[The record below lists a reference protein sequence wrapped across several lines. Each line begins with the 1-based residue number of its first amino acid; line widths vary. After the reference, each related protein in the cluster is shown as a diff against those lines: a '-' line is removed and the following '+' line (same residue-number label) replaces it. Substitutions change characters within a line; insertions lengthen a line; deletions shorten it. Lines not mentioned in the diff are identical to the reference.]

1 MMNENLEVNVLYV
14 DDEENNLMA
23 FKASFR
29 RYFNVFT
36 AISADDA
43 KHVLVANEIHVLITD
58 QRMPGTLGTELLA
71 QAVLDYPDQI
81 RIMLTG
87 FSDIEAIKDA
97 VNRGQ
102 IYHYLQK
109 PWNDEELKK
118 TISDAYQVY
127 NLKKKQMELTTQ
139 LLQTNEQLEF
149 MLRQKLIS

>member
-1 MMNENLEVNVLYV
+1 MNEEFQVNVLYV
-14 DDEENNLMA
+14 DDEENNLTA

-29 RYFNVFT
+29 RFFNVFT
-36 AISADDA
+36 AISADDG
-43 KHVLVANEIHVLITD
+43 KKVLADNEIHVLITD

-71 QAVLDYPDQI
+71 QAVKDYPDQI
-81 RIMLTG
+81 RILLTG

-109 PWNDEELKK
+109 PWNDEELKT
-118 TISDAYQVY
+118 TISEAYKIY
-127 NLKKKQMELTTQ
+127 HLKKKQQELSAQ